1 MKVFFVKKKERKKN
15 PLKWCFLL
23 FGLKAF
29 RCSFPIIIT
38 GRQFADSLAAEFA
51 MTGQLPIESASLT
64 SVISISKSPEFLS
77 EQWLQEIARVLK
89 PGGAIL
95 LQTSVPPNEQD
106 EVFHTCH
113 TLKMHYHIDKFVE
126 CRNVKMS

>member
-1 MKVFFVKKKERKKN
+1 MLKKRKKT
-15 PLKWCFLL
+15 LKWCFLL
-23 FGLKAF
+23 FGLETF
-29 RCSFPIIIT
+29 RCSFHSITT

-51 MTGQLPIESASLT
+51 MTGQLPIESSTLT

-95 LQTSVPPNEQD
+95 LQISVPPNEQD
-106 EVFHTCH
+106 KVFHTCH
-113 TLKMHYHIDKFVE
+113 TLKTHYQ
-126 CRNVKMS
+126 